1 MGHFEIYACLLSI
14 IFRRLYYS
22 HRSFLDQGN
31 EATLFSFNA
40 TTVDGVFSIRW
51 NMCSAQYTY
60 PNTNGVMVTPNN
72 TKIDVQIANFPYA
85 FEFSSFA
92 FVRSLFKYHFFL
104 AVSLKPR
111 WPMHRTFQSICPSIC
126 F

>member
-1 MGHFEIYACLLSI
+1 MFSSHLCL
-14 IFRRLYYS
+14 F
-22 HRSFLDQGN
+22 FAQGN

-85 FEFSSFA
+85 VFGFLSFCVFSVICRIFSRHLSQSA
-92 FVRSLFKYHFFL
+92 C
-104 AVSLKPR
+104 
-111 WPMHRTFQSICPSIC
+111 PMHERFGFFFSV
-126 F
+126 FV